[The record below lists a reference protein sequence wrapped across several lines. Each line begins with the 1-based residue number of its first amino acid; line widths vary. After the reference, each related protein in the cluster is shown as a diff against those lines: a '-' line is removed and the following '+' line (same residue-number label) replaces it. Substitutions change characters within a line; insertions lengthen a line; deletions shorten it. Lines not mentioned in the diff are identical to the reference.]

1 MIHSYAGLVPR
12 GIRIAVI
19 AGAALVVALIV
30 AIAVAVLAPT
40 GSTTPTPS
48 PSTTPSASATPTPRP
63 TPTPTPSFNKAL
75 YSLDDAS
82 SLWVVVN
89 KTRPLNPV
97 NYAPAHAALNLPGG
111 GQMRPEA
118 AAALQKMFAD
128 YQAQTG
134 DHFTVVSPYRSY
146 NTQVSVYNGWVAKL
160 GKAQADRQSARPGYS
175 EHQTGLA
182 VDVNTAV
189 SQSFGAT
196 APGTWIAANSWQY
209 GFIVRYPDGLEPVTG
224 YEYEPWHLRFIG
236 PELATEMHTTGIKT
250 LEQFFGLPDA
260 PDYLN

>member
-1 MIHSYAGLVPR
+1 VTR
-12 GIRIAVI
+12 GIRIAII
-19 AGAALVVALIV
+19 AGAALAVALIV
-30 AIAVAVLAPT
+30 AIAVVVLAPAA
-40 GSTTPTPS
+40 STTPTSS
-48 PSTTPSASATPTPRP
+48 PSTTPSASETP
-63 TPTPTPSFNKAL
+63 TPTPTPTPTFNKAL
-75 YSLDDAS
+75 YPIDQAS

-89 KTRPLNPV
+89 KARPLNPV
-97 NYAPAHAALNLPGG
+97 NYAPTLAALNLPGVK

-146 NTQVSVYNGWVAKL
+146 TTQVSVYNGWVAKL

-189 SQSFGAT
+189 SQAFGAT
-196 APGTWIAANSWQY
+196 APGKWIAANSWQY

-236 PELATEMHTTGIKT
+236 VELATEMHTTGIQT

-260 PDYLN
+260 PDYPN